1 MINHKKIL
9 GSYRNDWYNTDFL
22 ELLDKRY
29 DFKSKKKILDV
40 GCGEF
45 HWILNFINFLNQDA
59 EITGIDINDIDAG
72 ILSDLQV
79 AVKDTIRELK
89 FIKSSSAKL
98 PFEDELFDL
107 VTCQTLMIHLENPLE
122 TLAEMKRVVKQD
134 GLILISE
141 PNNLAQS
148 VFINSIN
155 IKESIDEKIY
165 FIREKMKSDE
175 SKIES
180 CHGNNSIGELI
191 PEYLKQ
197 IGLKNIQCYL
207 NDKVTQLT
215 CPYSSE
221 SEKRKIRMLK
231 SLITDYPFKFSESE
245 KNKIHRIIAD
255 ISSGDYWSYSPTMLF
270 ISSGIKG

>member
-22 ELLDKRY
+22 ELLNKRY
-29 DFKSKKKILDV
+29 DFKSKNKILDV
-40 GCGEF
+40 GCGEY
-45 HWILNFINFLNQDA
+45 HWILNFINFFNQNA
-59 EITGIDINDIDAG
+59 QITGIDINDIDAE
-72 ILSDLQV
+72 ILSGLQ
-79 AVKDTIRELK
+79 AAAKDTIRELN
-89 FIKSSSAKL
+89 FIKSSSDKL
-98 PFEDELFDL
+98 PFDDESFDL

-122 TLAEMKRVVKQD
+122 TLAEMKRVVKQG

-141 PNNLAQS
+141 PNNLAQA

-155 IKESIDEKIY
+155 IKESIDEKIH

-175 SKIES
+175 LKIES
-180 CHGNNSIGELI
+180 CQGNNSIGELI
-191 PEYLKQ
+191 PVYLKQ
-197 IGLKNIQCYL
+197 IGLENIQCYL
-207 NDKVTQLT
+207 NDKVTRLT
-215 CPYSSE
+215 SPYSSE

-245 KNKIHRIIAD
+245 KVKIQRIVDD